1 MRLRPLYTQP
11 HETWTSDFMVVDKVT
26 KPGGKVAKC
35 TSMVIES
42 GNPEL
47 KNGFNN
53 QAPCQAHINSHE

>member
-1 MRLRPLYTQP
+1 
-11 HETWTSDFMVVDKVT
+11 MVVDKVT

-47 KNGFNN
+47 KMASTTKRLGKRT
-53 QAPCQAHINSHE
+53 

>member
-1 MRLRPLYTQP
+1 
-11 HETWTSDFMVVDKVT
+11 MVVDKVT
-26 KPGGKVAKC
+26 KPGGKVAKR

-53 QAPCQAHINSHE
+53 QAPGQAHINSHE